1 MTEPLGERNAL
12 SLLAGRAGIRSGA
25 TARVL
30 GGGVSN
36 TVVLVEDGRQRIVL
50 KQSLSRLRVSDVWL
64 ADRTRIVREWEV
76 MRALQGHLPEG
87 RLPDLLFL
95 DESQFLFAMKAAPSG
110 TVDWKTLLLAG
121 ELSPATARLAGTT
134 LGLMAR
140 STWDRPEFRERFGD
154 SNAFHQL
161 RTDPYYLTIA
171 RRHPRVAPPVQHWI
185 EESRRRQVAMV
196 HGDWSP
202 KNLLVVPQ
210 GIACID
216 FECAH
221 FGDPSYDAGFML
233 NHLVLKS
240 FRRPDLAAG
249 YLRLARIAFAWT
261 LGMLPPDALDWYEA
275 GSVRHLAFLL
285 LARVDGKSPVEYLRT
300 ESVRDAVRQLALRL
314 IDEHP
319 RTMREVLMRAMSAL
333 AHYALSATRRP

>member
-1 MTEPLGERNAL
+1 MEDLDELNAL
-12 SLLAGRAGIRSGA
+12 SLLAGRAGIRRGA
-25 TARVL
+25 TARAL
-30 GGGVSN
+30 AGGVSN
-36 TVVLVEDGRQRIVL
+36 TVVLVEDGRQSIVL
-50 KQSLSRLRVSDVWL
+50 KQSLPRLRVSDVWL
-64 ADRTRIVREWEV
+64 ADRSRIVREWEV
-76 MRALQGHLPEG
+76 MKALEGNLPEG

-95 DESQFLFAMKAAPSG
+95 DASRFLYAMKAAPAG
-110 TVDWKTLLLAG
+110 TADWKSLLLAG

-140 STWDRPEFRERFGD
+140 ATWDRPEFRDRFAD
-154 SNAFHQL
+154 STAFYQL

-171 RRHPRVAPPVQHWI
+171 SRHPCVAQQVENWI

-202 KNLLVVPQ
+202 KNLLVKPQ

-233 NHLVLKS
+233 NHLILKS
-240 FRRPDLAAG
+240 FRRPNLSAG

-261 LGMLPPDALDWYEA
+261 LGMLPRDALDWYEA
-275 GSVRHLAFLL
+275 ASARHLAFLL
-285 LARVDGKSPVEYLRT
+285 LARVDGKSPAEYLRT

-314 IDEHP
+314 INEQP
-319 RTMREVLMRAMSAL
+319 RTISAVLGRAMSAL
-333 AHYALSATRRP
+333 AHYARSTTRRP